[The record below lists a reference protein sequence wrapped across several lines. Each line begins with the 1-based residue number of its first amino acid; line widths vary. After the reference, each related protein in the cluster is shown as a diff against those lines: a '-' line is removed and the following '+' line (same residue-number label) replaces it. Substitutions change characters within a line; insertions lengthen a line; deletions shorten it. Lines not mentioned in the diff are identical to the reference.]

1 MSNKIKWSPGCTL
14 IVIFTLIVLCL
25 PYQAFS
31 AKIRWYNYEEGL
43 SLGIKNNKKIFLY
56 FWADWC
62 KFCKKM
68 EKETL
73 SKPEVSTYLN
83 ENFISV
89 KVNSDKEQAIFAKY
103 FSRGVPNSW
112 FIDESGGNISNLP
125 GYVPSD
131 IFLPILKYIQTDSY
145 KKMTFKDFTKTN

>member
-1 MSNKIKWSPGCTL
+1 MGRKLEWFRWCTL
-14 IVIFTLIVLCL
+14 IIFLLVTLLCL
-25 PYQAFS
+25 PHPVFS
-31 AKIRWYNYEEGL
+31 AKVKWYNYEEGL
-43 SLGIKNNKKIFLY
+43 TLGKKDSKKIFLY

-62 KFCKKM
+62 TFCEKM

-73 SKPEVSTYLN
+73 SKPEISTYLN

-112 FIDESGGNISNLP
+112 FIDESGGKISNLP
-125 GYVPSD
+125 GYVPSKM
-131 IFLPILKYIQTDSY
+131 FLPILKYIQTDSY
-145 KKMTFKDFTKTN
+145 KEMSFKDFSKTK